1 MQAGEPSAQ
10 LTVVVADRADDR
22 TRLAAD
28 AASRLPAYGDV
39 LVFCEDAA
47 SRAAWRELFPR
58 AQMTNH
64 LPPELLQSQVDGR
77 RRRHG
82 RDETLAPLLCV
93 VDGVL
98 ARRSSRPRERDSV
111 LCDAARFGRHMQLTL
126 IVTCARPEELAPE
139 LRVQCE
145 SWIVARRAAAALIAS
160 PRRIEWFAHSLGV
173 DDPRQLD
180 TLRADIAANID
191 VGPPDG
197 RVILIDLTFPGRV
210 RVDRHPMADA
220 VAAYV

>member
-22 TRLAAD
+22 TRLAAE
-28 AASRLPAYGDV
+28 ASRLPEYGDV

-47 SRAAWRELFPR
+47 SRAAWWELFPR

-64 LPPELLQSQVDGR
+64 LPLELLKSHVDGR
-77 RRRHG
+77 RGRHG

-111 LCDAARFGRHMQLTL
+111 LCDAARFGRHMQLTM
-126 IVTCARPEELAPE
+126 IVTCARPDELAPE
-139 LRVQCE
+139 LRAQCGL
-145 SWIVARRAAAALIAS
+145 WIVARRAANALVAS
-160 PRRIEWFAHSLGV
+160 PRRLEWFAHSLGV
-173 DDPRQLD
+173 DEPRDLD
-180 TLRADIAANID
+180 QLRADIAAGID

-197 RVILIDLTFPGRV
+197 RVILINPMVPGRV
-210 RVDRHPMADA
+210 RV
-220 VAAYV
+220 AATP